1 MDYEKIAAELL
12 HIRAEFARIPE
23 HQKINEFARGE
34 LFVLNYLLAHEGT
47 AYPKDLSREMK
58 VSSAR
63 IAALLNQTEKKG
75 WTMRTADPD
84 DSRQTLITMT
94 EEGHE
99 AIMNRKKEIFDM
111 VVGMLEELG
120 PEDAQELL
128 RIERRI
134 ITNQKT
140 KRETGK

>member
-34 LFVLNYLLAHEGT
+34 FFVLNYLLAHEGT

-63 IAALLNQTEKKG
+63 IAALINQTDKKG
-75 WTMRTADPD
+75 WTMRTADAE

-94 EEGHE
+94 EAGRE
-99 AIMNRKKEIFDM
+99 AIMNKKREIFNM
-111 VVGMLEELG
+111 VVEMLRELG
-120 PEDAQELL
+120 EEDAAELL
-128 RIERRI
+128 RIKRRI
-134 ITNQKT
+134 NTNQKN
-140 KRETGK
+140 KRENGK

>member
-63 IAALLNQTEKKG
+63 IAALLNQTDKKG
-75 WTMRTADPD
+75 WTMRTADD
-84 DSRQTLITMT
+84 EDSRQTLISMT
-94 EEGHE
+94 ERGHK
-99 AIMNRKKEIFDM
+99 AIVNKKREIFDM

-120 PEDAQELL
+120 PEDAAELL
-128 RIERRI
+128 RIKKRI
-134 ITNQKT
+134 NTNQKN
-140 KRETGK
+140 KRENGK